1 MAKTAV
7 LELLEPLILILRK
20 NMSDRKILKFPHCAL
35 DAKVAVIYRKNGF
48 DITPNP
54 MFVVGSENVPPS
66 SSRNSTPSPASM
78 VTNNIATNIR
88 TRHESIPSSTNA
100 INENEKETGANNLHK
115 AGSLISMT
123 SQVG

>member
-1 MAKTAV
+1 M
-7 LELLEPLILILRK
+7 LL
-20 NMSDRKILKFPHCAL
+20 H
-35 DAKVAVIYRKNGF
+35 AKVAIIYRKNGF
-48 DITPNP
+48 DITSNP

-88 TRHESIPSSTNA
+88 TRHESIPSSNVM
-100 INENEKETGANNLHK
+100 NENEKETGANNLHK

-123 SQVG
+123 SQVGE